1 MVFVGDIYSKNL
13 SYDNKKIDKTDLVDR
28 CETGRINNL
37 QLELAKMKEISYV
50 YYPTQGDSK
59 IPVDPLKFLL
69 SYRSFFR
76 EIYCGFGCPSRDRCD
91 IRASFG
97 VNEAFSL
104 EYVLDNFPVNP
115 TEGTLLDDTPESRLK
130 NAIELYIS
138 SRKQHI
144 SEHEWIWGKFS
155 NDEREEL
162 LKIQRDI
169 LEHYTPVLEKGVEKL
184 VLESNYELA

>member
-1 MVFVGDIYSKNL
+1 MVFVSDSYSKNL
-13 SYDNKKIDKTDLVDR
+13 SYDNKEIDRTDLVDR
-28 CETGRINNL
+28 CETGRINSL
-37 QLELAKMKEISYV
+37 QMELAKIKDISYV
-50 YYPTQGDSK
+50 YYPTKGNDK
-59 IPVDPLKFLL
+59 VPVDPLKFLL

-76 EIYCGFGCPSRDRCD
+76 EIYCGFGCPSRQKCD
-91 IRASFG
+91 IRELFG

-104 EYVLDNFPVNP
+104 DYVLENFPVNP
-115 TEGTLLDDTPESRLK
+115 DEGTAINDNPESRLK

-155 NDEREEL
+155 DDEREEL

-169 LEHYTPVLEKGVEKL
+169 LDHYTPVLEKGVEKL
-184 VLESNYELA
+184 VLESTYELA